1 MQSRSR
7 LTQVLF
13 LVVALV
19 AGLSPAAVSGQED
32 PQVVRHAGADRVQTA
47 AALAVATPSSDTVV
61 IARADDFPDALAGAF
76 LAAPVLLTGPDA
88 LPRATVEA
96 IEGLEPTD
104 AVVLGGERAV
114 GQAVVDELEA
124 MGLDV
129 ERLAGDSRVDT
140 AVAIATSGREVGRID
155 GQTTAVLAAAGTFA
169 DALVAGPLA
178 AGAGLPILLTD
189 TAEVPQATLAALA
202 RLDVEQVLIVGGTA
216 VVSPEV
222 LDTVRSEGYDV
233 RRLAGDSRQATAA
246 EVARYAGDVVGWT
259 PTGVVLATG
268 ADFPD
273 ALAAAPLAGA
283 LRAPLLLTGGTAAA
297 DAVAGLI
304 GCRVARVIVAGG
316 TAVVA
321 DADVTP
327 VVDALGSSEL
337 CPVDPSLFP
346 TQAVVR
352 VGETHEIAVDLYG
365 GSDAFAQA
373 SGGIAGGPE
382 VRFTIV
388 PDTLSRAMATI
399 VSDDVAPADL
409 PLGGGGMEAAVMAD
423 DDGIARLRFTSS
435 TPGLAVIRACATG
448 EDEDMCV
455 EGAVQF
461 SARYTAAVGADG
473 EGLAFVSLDG
483 DRLCA
488 SMGGVESD
496 GIAITTAD
504 GMPVT
509 AIDDGTGCIDGVG
522 VAQQQVDDD
531 PVGYGITVGDTFT
544 PFSVIGSEYAEWE
557 SQQAVPFVPGPAT
570 QGNTELVAHIDG
582 LNDVTAL
589 NFIDYGDRDV
599 LFATG
604 RFGLQS
610 FDVTDPSSPVFLD
623 SLEMPDFWE
632 NEDMDVDVERKL
644 VMLSRDPRAYGGSTD
659 DGVAG
664 VYLIDAADPAALRRI
679 VFHELPAGHTATC
692 VRSQRADG
700 SMAVC
705 DHLWSGGP
713 ATGTHQPD
721 EWGGRPVF
729 VTDITDPERPFT
741 HPMPLL
747 TNQNDGVT
755 DYAHDVQVDADG
767 LAWVSS
773 RGGVYGFHTFGTH
786 VDPLTGATRV
796 ATPADPVPFAGGT
809 LEGEDS
815 SGGVIHNSYRPVGE
829 EADLGADLEA
839 SGFAEGELIYATDE
853 AFTSACTSDGLFN
866 IVTLE
871 GSFAGEGFVSTPE
884 EPFRLRTVGTWSPI
898 AAGEPGPIPLCSA
911 HYFDMKDSIV
921 AYSWYG
927 QGTRFVDVSD
937 PTDPIQVAFHRPLVN
952 LSFAP
957 RWRGDVVFVADSLRG
972 IDIVRLTDGAFEAQA
987 AHEQIAAPALPSIG
1001 PDTVSAALLGL
1012 PVDLGGRSWTA
1023 DPAFGW
1029 ACWIPTR
1036 RD

>member
-1 MQSRSR
+1 M
-7 LTQVLF
+7 
-13 LVVALV
+13 
-19 AGLSPAAVSGQED
+19 
-32 PQVVRHAGADRVQTA
+32 VRHAGSGRAETA
-47 AALAVATPSSDTVV
+47 AALAAATPASDTVV

-76 LAAPVLLTGPDA
+76 LAAPVLLTGPDV
-88 LPRATVEA
+88 LPDATVEA
-96 IEGLEPTD
+96 ID
-104 AVVLGGERAV
+104 ALAPSVAIVLGGERAV
-114 GQAVVDELEA
+114 GQAVVDQLED
-124 MGLDV
+124 MDLDV
-129 ERLAGDSRVDT
+129 QRLAGDSRIDT
-140 AVAIATSGREVGRID
+140 AVAIATSGREVGRVD
-155 GQTTAVLAAAGTFA
+155 GQPTAVLAAAGTFA

-189 TAEVPQATLAALA
+189 TDEVSPATLDALEQLA
-202 RLDVEQVLIVGGTA
+202 VEQVLIVGGTA

-222 LDTVRSEGYDV
+222 LDTVRSEGHDV
-233 RRLAGDSRQATAA
+233 RRLAGDSRQETAA
-246 EVARYAGDVVGWT
+246 EVARYAGDVVGWA
-259 PTGVVLATG
+259 PADVVLATG
-268 ADFPD
+268 SDFPD
-273 ALAAAPLAGA
+273 AMAAAPLAGA
-283 LRAPLLLTGGTAAA
+283 LQAPLLLTGGTAAE
-297 DAVAGLI
+297 DAVGGLI
-304 GCRVARVIVAGG
+304 GCGMRRVIVAGG
-316 TAVVA
+316 TAVVS
-321 DADVTP
+321 DAEVTS
-327 VVDALGSSEL
+327 VVDALGSSDL
-337 CPVDPSLFP
+337 CPIDPALFP

-352 VGETHEIAVDLYG
+352 VGETHEVVVDADAG
-365 GSDAFAQA
+365 AAAFDQDGSGSAPT
-373 SGGIAGGPE
+373 GPE
-382 VRFTIV
+382 VRFTVV

-399 VSDDVAPADL
+399 TADDLAPTEL
-409 PLGGGGMEAAVMAD
+409 PQGGGGMEAAVTAD

-435 TPGLAVIRACATG
+435 TPGLAVVRACVADDDG
-448 EDEDMCV
+448 EDVCV
-455 EGAVQF
+455 DGAVQF

-473 EGLAFVSLDG
+473 EGLAFVSLDD

-488 SMGGVESD
+488 AMGGVESD

-504 GMPVT
+504 GSPVT
-509 AIDDGTGCIDGVG
+509 AIDDGTGCVDGVG
-522 VAQQQVDDD
+522 VTQQQVDDD
-531 PVGYGITVGDTFT
+531 PAGYGITVGNTFT
-544 PFSVIGSEYAEWE
+544 PFSVIGSEYDEWE
-557 SQQAVPFVPGPAT
+557 SQQAAPFVPGPAT

-582 LNDVTAL
+582 LNDVTAI

-610 FDVTDPSSPVFLD
+610 FDVSDPADPVFLD

-664 VYLIDAADPAALRRI
+664 VYLIDVADPTALRRI

-700 SMAVC
+700 SMASC

-786 VDPLTGATRV
+786 VDPLTGTTRR

-815 SGGVIHNSYRPVGE
+815 SGGVIHNSYRPVGD

-839 SGFAEGELIYATDE
+839 SGFAAGELIYATDE

-871 GSFAGEGFVSTPE
+871 GSYAGEGFVSTPE

-898 AAGEPGPIPLCSA
+898 AAGEPGPIALCSA

-972 IDIVRLTDGAFEAQA
+972 VDVVRLTEGAFEAQA

-1001 PDTVSAALLGL
+1001 PDTVSSALLGL
-1012 PVDLGGRSWTA
+1012 PVDLGGRTWTA
-1023 DPAFGW
+1023 DPAYGW
-1029 ACWIPTR
+1029 ACWIPSR